1 LARADRL
8 ERILARKQP
17 AAREHRGLAA
27 TLESPCSEQGQQIGR
42 QHGVATPA
50 TLAAFDTNEHPLAV
64 DIADLERGDFG
75 DPETRA
81 IGDAQ
86 RGTMLN
92 AGRGAEQPGDLI
104 RAQHGRQLARVGN
117 ADQFA

>member
-8 ERILARKQP
+8 DRILARKQP
-17 AAREHRGLAA
+17 AAREHSALAA
-27 TLESPCSEQGQQIGR
+27 TLEPPCSE
-42 QHGVATPA
+42 
-50 TLAAFDTNEHPLAV
+50 EHPLGV
-64 DIADLERGDFG
+64 DIADLELGDFG

-86 RGTMLN
+86 RGTMLD

-117 ADQFA
+117 VDQFA